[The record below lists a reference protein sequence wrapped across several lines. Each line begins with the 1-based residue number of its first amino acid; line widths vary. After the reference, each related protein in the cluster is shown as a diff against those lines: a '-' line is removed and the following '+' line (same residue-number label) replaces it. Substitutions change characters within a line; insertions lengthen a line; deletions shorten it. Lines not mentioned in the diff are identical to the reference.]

1 MLKITDTVKVIS
13 KTNCGGIMK
22 ELIPVGTICI
32 IVSEHKDKD
41 GSIYYGVTPL
51 HNRNDLFYYLES
63 ELEKGSLQWVK
74 KKRISVWIRRKRTCR
89 MGNCKTYCLPET
101 FG

>member
-22 ELIPVGTICI
+22 ELIPVGAICI

-63 ELEKGSLQWVK
+63 DWK
-74 KKRISVWIRRKRTCR
+74 KVLCSGLKKANLRLDQK
-89 MGNCKTYCLPET
+89 KTDMSY
-101 FG
+101 G